1 MAGLTKSPRKQ
12 TNKQIPLIKTYGII
26 YMGYILFRPLHRNVC
41 LLVQFP
47 SFSILFHKLRALY
60 KQVTIKK
67 KWLPISQQWFSWA
80 HAFSPSTWE
89 AEASGLPG
97 VQGQLGLTLSQ
108 NYINKQVSAPLQR
121 PADPLIQRSAWSTQL
136 QTCQDYTVRPFPI
149 HNNNNNS
156 ILFRSQKAAFPG
168 SLPSPLSQN
177 Y

>member
-67 KWLPISQQWFSWA
+67 SGYQL
-80 HAFSPSTWE
+80 
-89 AEASGLPG
+89 ASNGSAGRTHLVPAPG
-97 VQGQLGLTLSQ
+97 KQKQAVYQEFKASLG
-108 NYINKQVSAPLQR
+108 
-121 PADPLIQRSAWSTQL
+121 
-136 QTCQDYTVRPFPI
+136 
-149 HNNNNNS
+149 
-156 ILFRSQKAAFPG
+156 
-168 SLPSPLSQN
+168 
-177 Y
+177 